1 MYFCFMGRE
10 IRARKYR
17 LVPKAGLG
25 YPLGHRLF
33 FFFVSF
39 LNLICVARIVVEL
52 QLVNLRLDMPSFLN
66 LGNYRLYSQ
75 KSALRAF
82 LCKNN
87 QPMICQYILS

>member
-1 MYFCFMGRE
+1 MGRG

-25 YPLGHRLF
+25 YPLGHVTVLF
-33 FFFVSF
+33 VVVVSF

-52 QLVNLRLDMPSFLN
+52 QLVNLRLDLPSFLN
-66 LGNYRLYSQ
+66 LGNYRLYSH

-87 QPMICQYILS
+87 QPMICQSILF